1 METQSIDQLFVRE
14 GGRKGLDSQ
23 KVKPMTKKQ
32 GSGPVE
38 AVAHKMGGHNLHI
51 ANTRLTWKVFVR
63 YFHI

>member
-51 ANTRLTWKVFVR
+51 ANTRLT
-63 YFHI
+63 